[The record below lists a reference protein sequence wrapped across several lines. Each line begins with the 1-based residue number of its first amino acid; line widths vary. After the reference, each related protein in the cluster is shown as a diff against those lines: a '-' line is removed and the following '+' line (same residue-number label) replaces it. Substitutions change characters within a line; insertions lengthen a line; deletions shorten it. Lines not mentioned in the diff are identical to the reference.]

1 MRHVI
6 FASFA
11 ASLALV
17 AFAALGAC
25 SHTGLGGA
33 VRSDITARM
42 QTAQDPIAACY
53 AEQLKENRKLKGTMV
68 LSATAAATTGQFEQ
82 VKITRDDLA
91 DAKLGKCVVDE
102 VSKLKLAEPTKS
114 PVQFEYPLAFAP
126 TK

>member
-1 MRHVI
+1 MRQVI
-6 FASFA
+6 FAIV
-11 ASLALV
+11 LTT
-17 AFAALGAC
+17 LGAC

-33 VRSDITARM
+33 VRNDITARM

-53 AEQLKENRKLKGTMV
+53 AERLKANRKLKGTMT
-68 LSATAAATTGQFEQ
+68 LSVTAAANTGQFEQ
-82 VKITRDDLA
+82 VRITRDDPG
-91 DAKLGKCVVDE
+91 DPDLGTCVVTE

>member
-11 ASLALV
+11 LA

-33 VRSDITARM
+33 VRNDITARM
-42 QTAQDPIAACY
+42 QTVQDPITACY
-53 AEQLKENRKLKGTMV
+53 AERLKKNRKLKGTMT
-68 LSATAAATTGQFEQ
+68 LSVTAAATTGQFTD
-82 VKITRDDLA
+82 VKIARDEVG
-91 DAKLGKCVVDE
+91 DAELGTCVVTE
-102 VSKLKLAEPTKS
+102 VSKLKLEQPTKS
-114 PVQFEYPLAFAP
+114 AVVFEYPLAFAP